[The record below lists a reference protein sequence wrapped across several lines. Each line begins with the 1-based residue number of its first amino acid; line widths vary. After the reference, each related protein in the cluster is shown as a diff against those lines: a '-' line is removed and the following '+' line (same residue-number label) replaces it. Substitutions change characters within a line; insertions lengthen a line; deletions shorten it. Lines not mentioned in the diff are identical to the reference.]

1 MPEMVLGYVA
11 APDAAL
17 LPLPTAS
24 IGSRFAVA
32 LAPNDVTKVGFHMRV
47 AACCRRAAFLPA
59 RMGLRADDGM
69 LSYWAAR
76 EQSLQ
81 TAFSALGRRVEL
93 AITVMLAAAV
103 HVEGRG
109 YLAALKQ
116 EQDVLDGVAAG
127 LRSIARSHDAVS
139 CFQSI
144 RRGLEGSILTTRA
157 DATDIV
163 LDLKL
168 MDEMAEERL
177 VIAVSGPWPPYRFAA
192 AHLADVT

>member
-24 IGSRFAVA
+24 IGERFAVA
-32 LAPNDVTKVGFHMRV
+32 LAPNNVSKVGFHLRV

-76 EQSLQ
+76 EESLL
-81 TAFSALGRRVEL
+81 TAISALGRRVEL
-93 AITVMLAAAV
+93 AITVMLAAAA

-109 YLAALKQ
+109 YLAALKK
-116 EQDVLDGVAAG
+116 EQDMLDGVAAG
-127 LRSIARSHDAVS
+127 LQSIARNHDAVS
-139 CFQSI
+139 RFQSL

-157 DATDIV
+157 DVIDV
-163 LDLKL
+163 VHDLKL
-168 MDEMAEERL
+168 MDETAEERL
-177 VIAVSGPWPPYRFAA
+177 AIAVSGPWPPYRFAA
-192 AHLADVT
+192 AFLADLT